1 MSDFPIKNIFDFL
14 KKYESNAFTEEFYN
28 DYEEINKTLSYENQ
42 HVFSEICK
50 TFVNPNFN
58 KENKIFLIKF
68 FDDLIRGK
76 YNNEIRKCSQNMNSK
91 NLALAVLSDE
101 DLEKIFKNSGFGEE
115 YQDKYRKM
123 KGRLIK

>member
-1 MSDFPIKNIFDFL
+1 MYRDFL

-58 KENKIFLIKF
+58 KENKAFLIKF
-68 FDDLIRGK
+68 FDDLISGK

-101 DLEKIFKNSGFGEE
+101 DLEKIFKNSGF
-115 YQDKYRKM
+115 
-123 KGRLIK
+123 I